1 MPLNTD
7 IIFSNYVKKLNNNF
21 VKKSFFSSSKLFFKN
36 EKHLNSL
43 NSFLTPKRD
52 YIYIFDKKHF
62 SEQKV
67 IDTIRKAKNKLDRAS
82 LYLLQESINNNCKHF
97 NEEKKVKFQKVI
109 DELNVLLNDK
119 SNLAEE
125 KIKILTEKSS
135 KGYKNR
141 EIIGLFVTGFFFAIG
156 SVTHSVFYLVSAYGL
171 YILHKAS
178 KENNNMIYIERRLSD
193 NKNNIL
199 INKNHIQD
207 LLTALENDLMK
218 IK

>member
-125 KIKILTEKSS
+125 KIK
-135 KGYKNR
+135 
-141 EIIGLFVTGFFFAIG
+141 
-156 SVTHSVFYLVSAYGL
+156 VSAYGL

>member
-7 IIFSNYVKKLNNNF
+7 IIFSHYVKKLNKNF
-21 VKKSFFSSSKLFFKN
+21 VIKSFFSPSKLFFKD
-36 EKHLNSL
+36 EKYLNSL

-52 YIYIFDKKHF
+52 YIHIFDKKYF
-62 SEQKV
+62 SEQKI

-82 LYLLQESINNNCKHF
+82 LYLLQESINNNCKHL

-178 KENNNMIYIERRLSD
+178 KENNNMVYIERKLND
-193 NKNNIL
+193 NKNKIL